1 MFLHRTTTRI
11 LKKAT
16 AVALTAVTA
25 FSALTLFP
33 AEPVQKA
40 DAGDM
45 LASGIYYIKN
55 KKSGL
60 YMDAENNSNKT
71 GTNIIQYGYH
81 SAMNQRY
88 KVTKIGTYYY
98 IYPMNVSGQTHV
110 LEFANAT
117 QAKTSGSLIR
127 TYPKCT
133 SCKEQLF
140 TIKRVAGTTDEY
152 EIGSC
157 LTEGKKVLRPRGGST
172 ARWTKIELAEPSAT
186 SDIDNWIFE
195 KASYMMSYNLLD
207 KDASSTD
214 QLDAEGIRSI
224 FVQNGFFGD
233 YQFIPEKNQIK
244 NAASNSSV
252 VVIHGHGNAG
262 FVRRTDKVLIDKYKR
277 EKEAYEEEVKTNP
290 SAVKPQLDPWCY
302 AITADKIDEIFPGDT
317 AKQMNLVYYAS
328 CHGADV
334 SESYGTKSLLT
345 ATREKGARCVIAYQD
360 GVAGA
365 EDFLLYMMQ
374 YVRDHKYATIQQAIN
389 YADTKFSKKDKS
401 SPSYPGNRYVSGNT
415 GIILDLRLP

>member
-1 MFLHRTTTRI
+1 MFLRKTTTRI
-11 LKKAT
+11 LKKVT

-25 FSALTLFP
+25 FSALALFP
-33 AEPVQKA
+33 VDTAQKA
-40 DAGDM
+40 DAASTLD
-45 LASGIYYIKN
+45 SGIYYIRN
-55 KKSGL
+55 KRSGF
-60 YMDAENNSNKT
+60 YMDMENNSNKT
-71 GTNIIQYGYH
+71 GTNVIQYGFH

-88 KVTKIGTYYY
+88 KVEKMGGYYY

-110 LEFANAT
+110 LEFANQT
-117 QAKTSGSLIR
+117 QAQTSGSLIR
-127 TYPKCT
+127 TYPKYT

-157 LTEGKKVLRPRGGST
+157 LTEGKKVLRPKGGSSSCW
-172 ARWTKIELAEPSAT
+172 AKIELAEASVT
-186 SDIDNWIFE
+186 SDIDNWVFE
-195 KASYMMSYNLLD
+195 KAYPKMSYSFLD
-207 KDASSTD
+207 KDASAMD
-214 QLDAEGIRSI
+214 KADASDIQDD
-224 FVQNGFFGD
+224 FVRLGFYANYMFVPD
-233 YQFIPEKNQIK
+233 KRLVKNDV
-244 NAASNSSV
+244 ASASV

-262 FVRRTDKVLIDKYKR
+262 FVRRTDEVLMEKYYK
-277 EKEAYEEEVKTNP
+277 EKKKYDEEVKTNP
-290 SAVKPQLDPWCY
+290 SAVAPQLDPWCY
-302 AITADKIDEIFPGDT
+302 AIEANKIDEIFPGDT

-334 SESYGTKSLLT
+334 SESRGMKSLLT

-365 EDFLLYMMQ
+365 EDFLMYMMQ
-374 YVRDHKYATIQQAIN
+374 FVRDHKYATIQQAIN

-401 SPSYPGNRYVSGNT
+401 SPSYPGNRFVSGNT